1 MAPDRWPWGLSIGA
15 LAGSMNVV
23 IFRVV
28 KTNGKKRLAQAI
40 IGMEARRAEDTLD
53 EREGEP

>member
-40 IGMEARRAEDTLD
+40 IGLEARRAEDTLD
-53 EREGEP
+53 AREGE